1 MWYNTPGGDDMTIY
15 EKVAQQHNTTPE
27 EVEKEIRHALE
38 VAHIDMDPEAFIV
51 AMAAEIIRG

>member
-1 MWYNTPGGDDMTIY
+1 MTIY
-15 EKVAQQHNTTPE
+15 EKVAELHNTTPE

-51 AMAAEIIRG
+51 AVVRQITG

>member
-1 MWYNTPGGDDMTIY
+1 MTIY

-51 AMAAEIIRG
+51 AMAEQIIKNA